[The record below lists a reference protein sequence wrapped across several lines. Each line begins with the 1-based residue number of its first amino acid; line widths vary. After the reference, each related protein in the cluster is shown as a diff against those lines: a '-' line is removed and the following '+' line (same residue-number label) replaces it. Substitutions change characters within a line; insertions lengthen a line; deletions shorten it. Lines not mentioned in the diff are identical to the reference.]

1 MPAVQPSH
9 AVSGATSSGGE
20 ASFATTASAVLMGAI
35 APLVLGMA
43 PVLVGAMV
51 GKLGFSPSQAGLVIS
66 AHLGGIG
73 LIGLPMT
80 LLVQKPVWRKLL
92 VAAIPILAALFVAAA
107 FVTHPTLLALT
118 LFGAGLAGGVA
129 VSITLPIMSRSKA
142 PTQAFAWWVVLQL
155 ALGSAG
161 VVLLPDVVERHG
173 LRGAFLILAVVMG
186 AMGLMLPFIPA
197 GPAEGADPKVA
208 SAAKISKLN
217 GLLGLLGLYAFY
229 VAVGAVWTYFE
240 RIGDAAG
247 LDVRW
252 IATTLSIATL
262 FGVVGAALAAFTP
275 ARLGNL
281 GPLEVGVCILLA
293 ALAVPVGPLSGGVYA
308 GSAILFKVAWTFTL
322 PFLLGSLSKVDASGR
337 LLVLANIIIGLG
349 LASGPGVAAG
359 LVRPGVFSGVLL
371 LGVCGVLLCGGAFLL
386 LSLRLRKV

>member
-1 MPAVQPSH
+1 MPAVQTPN
-9 AVSGATSSGGE
+9 AVSAGGGE
-20 ASFATTASAVLMGAI
+20 STWATTASAVLMGAI

-80 LLVQKPVWRKLL
+80 LLVQRPVWRKLL
-92 VAAIPILAALFVAAA
+92 AVAIPILAALFVVAA
-107 FVTHPTLLALT
+107 FVTDPTLLAVT

-129 VSITLPIMSRSKA
+129 VSITLPIMARSRA

-155 ALGSAG
+155 AMGAAG
-161 VVLLPDVVERHG
+161 VALLPFVVESSG
-173 LRGAFLILAVVMG
+173 LRGAFLILAAVMG
-186 AMGLMLPFIPA
+186 AMALMLPFIPA
-197 GPAEGADPKVA
+197 GPGQ
-208 SAAKISKLN
+208 SAGPDTAPATRLSKLD
-217 GLLGLLGLYAFY
+217 GFLGLAGLYAFY

-247 LDVRW
+247 LEAHW

-262 FGVVGAALAAFTP
+262 FGVVGAGLAAFMP
-275 ARLGNL
+275 VKLGNL
-281 GPLEVGVCILLA
+281 GPLEAGVVVLLA
-293 ALAVPVGPLSGGVYA
+293 ALAIPFGPLTGGVYA

-322 PFLLGSLSKVDASGR
+322 PFLLGALSKVDASGR

-349 LASGPGVAAG
+349 LASGPAVAAS

-371 LGVCGVLLCGGAFLL
+371 LGVVGVLLCGGAFLL
-386 LSLRLRKV
+386 LSLRRQRQA